1 MMFTKEYIEKV
12 SKAKEIQ
19 EKRKNADDYMV
30 GDYVLLTLPKKF
42 DTVRLVDWD
51 VWGDIKKQGTE
62 LDDFEGKAKYY
73 WLPTLEQLF
82 EIHTK
87 YYPVGILSMVFELNK
102 WLQNSFFKN
111 YKSLN
116 EAMLTLIMEK
126 IYSKQ
131 WNPDKR
137 KWEAKNE

>member
-1 MMFTKEYIEKV
+1 MNTKEFIEKV

-19 EKRKNADDYMV
+19 NIRKEDQSYF
-30 GDYVLLTLPKKF
+30 GDYYWYKGEIHI
-42 DTVRLVDWD
+42 DVDNS
-51 VWGDIKKQGTE
+51 
-62 LDDFEGKAKYY
+62 LDFEGEHFDSFNWRKSV

>member
-1 MMFTKEYIEKV
+1 MN
-12 SKAKEIQ
+12 KAQ

-82 EIHTK
+82 GIWCSLCETTNFAGLCQRIINRKSKLVT
-87 YYPVGILSMVFELNK
+87 YPNIKFVKLLC
-102 WLQNSFFKN
+102 L
-111 YKSLN
+111 
-116 EAMLTLIMEK
+116 EAIMKEF
-126 IYSKQ
+126 YNKQ
-131 WNPDKR
+131 WNGKGWDVI
-137 KWEAKNE
+137 E